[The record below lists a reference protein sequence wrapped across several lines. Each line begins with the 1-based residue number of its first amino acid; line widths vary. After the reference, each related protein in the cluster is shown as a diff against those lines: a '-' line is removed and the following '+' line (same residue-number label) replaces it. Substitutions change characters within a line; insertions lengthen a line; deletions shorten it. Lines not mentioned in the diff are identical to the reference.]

1 MIDDAARRSHDD
13 LPEDFDTAFARALEL
28 VAGAGAVTVLSG
40 AGISTDSGIPDFRGP
55 DGVWTVDPDA
65 EMMSNI
71 ERYLTDPEVRRRA
84 WQHRASSQLWDAS
97 PNDGHDAVVA
107 LERQGRLRAVVTQNI
122 DGLHQAAGSSPE
134 LVVEVHGSV
143 RDVVCTACDYR
154 APIAVALDRV
164 LAGEED
170 PPCPDCGGI
179 LKSSTVLFG
188 EQLPADAMSRALAA
202 VAVSDLL
209 IAVGTTLG
217 VYPVNQLVPTAAQHG
232 VPVLILNGSP
242 TEMDELAE
250 VVVRGDISALLTAL
264 VG

>member
-1 MIDDAARRSHDD
+1 MIDDAARHSHDD
-13 LPEDFDTAFARALEL
+13 LPEDFETAFARAAEL
-28 VAGAGAVTVLSG
+28 VAGARAVTVLSG

-71 ERYLTDPEVRRRA
+71 ERYLADPDVRRRA
-84 WQHRASSQLWDAS
+84 WQHRARSQLWDAS
-97 PNDGHDAVVA
+97 PNDGHFAVAA
-107 LERQGRLRAVVTQNI
+107 LEQQGRLRAVVTQNI
-122 DGLHQAAGSSPE
+122 DGLHHAAGTSPDV
-134 LVVEVHGSV
+134 LVEVHGSV
-143 RDVVCTACDYR
+143 RDVVCTSCEYR
-154 APIAVALDRV
+154 APIAVALERV

-188 EQLPADAMSRALAA
+188 EPLPAGAMHAA
-202 VAVSDLL
+202 VTAVATSDLL

-217 VYPVNQLVPTAAQHG
+217 VYPVNQLVPTARQYG
-232 VPVLILNGSP
+232 VPVLIVNGSP
-242 TEMDELAE
+242 TEMDELAD
-250 VVVRGDISALLTAL
+250 VVVRGGISEVLTAL